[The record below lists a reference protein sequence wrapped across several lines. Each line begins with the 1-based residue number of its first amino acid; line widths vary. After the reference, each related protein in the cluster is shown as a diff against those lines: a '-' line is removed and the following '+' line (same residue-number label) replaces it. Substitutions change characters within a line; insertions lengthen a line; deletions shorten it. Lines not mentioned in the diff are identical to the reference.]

1 MYIHTEKQ
9 AAFIGHPRTASSA
22 MAVALLSLGFEQV
35 GSQNDLNED
44 LCLEGWTIFA
54 VVRDPY
60 DLIVSWYYNQLHD
73 ETTFEDWLEVFLNDP
88 YNYANANG
96 PGIFF
101 GLDYC
106 THILR
111 YESLQADFDSLL
123 SGLELAQ
130 TDLTYE
136 NVSTARGELTI
147 QDHYTQTTAD
157 IVGAAFRDD
166 IDDNNYTDL
175 TF

>member
-9 AAFIGHPRTASSA
+9 VAFIGHPRTASSA
-22 MAVALLSLGFEQV
+22 MAVALLSLGFEKV
-35 GSQNDLNED
+35 GSQNDLNPD

-60 DLIVSWYYNQLHD
+60 DLIVSWYYNQVRD
-73 ETTFEDWLEVFLNDP
+73 ETTFEDWLDAFFDDP
-88 YNYANANG
+88 HNYANSS
-96 PGIFF
+96 GIFF

-111 YESLQADFDSLL
+111 YETLQADFDDLL
-123 SGLELAQ
+123 DELELPQ

-136 NVSTARGELTI
+136 NVSVARSKRMAKN
-147 QDHYTQTTAD
+147 HYTQTTAD
-157 IVGAAFRDD
+157 IVTAAFSDD
-166 IDDNNYTDL
+166 IDDNNYPNL